1 MEGNAPMVGVRGMIT
16 LGKGTSAYIVKRAAS
31 FYDNVM
37 HPNVGNTNAL
47 ILYWKYVQLIELGI
61 TS

>member
-1 MEGNAPMVGVRGMIT
+1 MVGVRGMIT